1 MFSLTI
7 LSINSEKDLVRTC
20 IPDSLEAW
28 LKDNKIR
35 YNHSKHCFVNIN
47 EVKSKRF
54 GCFLAVFSKSETQ
67 IEYFINWLSL
77 NLNHFLKEILGQT
90 GWETER
96 GEDFQNVQKGDMSK

>member
-35 YNHSKHCFVNIN
+35 YEHPEDCLVKIN

-54 GCFLAVFSKSETQ
+54 G
-67 IEYFINWLSL
+67 
-77 NLNHFLKEILGQT
+77 NL
-90 GWETER
+90 
-96 GEDFQNVQKGDMSK
+96 